1 MVQVRERRV
10 RAGIV
15 LMVAGLA
22 ALALGMA
29 AQPAFAATNG
39 GQQREIITLKSG
51 AGENGACTDISGQG
65 VRQKWT
71 FVVDHIY
78 GDGTL
83 ATLNATFNDGTTVS
97 NKAPSDTGQYS
108 ASWVVETAAD
118 AHLTNA
124 SADVTN
130 ANPDG
135 AQLTLT
141 SCVRFGAPVTTTTT
155 VKATTTTETVAPA
168 AVTTTIAP
176 VILPRTGGGGM
187 TALLGFF
194 VLAVGGA
201 LLLIRKRSPGDA

>member
-1 MVQVRERRV
+1 MGNMVQARARRR

-15 LMVAGLA
+15 LATAGLA
-22 ALALGMA
+22 ALALAMA
-29 AQPAFAATNG
+29 AGPAFAG
-39 GQQREIITLKSG
+39 EQREIITLNGG
-51 AGENGACTDISGQG
+51 AGDNGACLKISGQG

-83 ATLNATFNDGTTVS
+83 AMLNATFDDGTTVS

-135 AQLTLT
+135 ANLTLV
-141 SCVRFGAPVTTTTT
+141 SCERFGTP
-155 VKATTTTETVAPA
+155 ATTTTIAKTTTTAVTVAPA

-176 VILPRTGGGGM
+176 VILPRTGGGGP

-201 LLLIRKRSPGDA
+201 LLLIRKRLPGDA